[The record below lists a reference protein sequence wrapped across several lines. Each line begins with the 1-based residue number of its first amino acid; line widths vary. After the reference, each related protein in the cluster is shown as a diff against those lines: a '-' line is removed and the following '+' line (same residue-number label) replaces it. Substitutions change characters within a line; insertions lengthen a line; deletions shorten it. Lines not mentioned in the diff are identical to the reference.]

1 MKILH
6 ICSTYID
13 RPFYKVMFSS
23 LGKLGFEN
31 VVYVPRWSNKRV
43 EDNVYIVGKRFSKLS
58 KLLYWGEQN
67 YILKDIESR
76 INLDEIDC
84 VHVHR
89 ILYGGYAALKIHE
102 KYGIPYII
110 AIRNSDIYGFG
121 RNLSIFRKH
130 SNEIMEHAQKVIF
143 LSHAYRDRILEK
155 YVAKGKKD
163 VIKVKTTVVT
173 NGINQFFLDN
183 ILQAN
188 SHRLPI
194 EKKINLVSV
203 AEIDKNKN
211 VMTLTKA
218 CELLIGEGYQVNLRL
233 LGRVVDKKIFQKA
246 SNYSFVDYLGV
257 KPKEALI
264 DILRSSD
271 VFAMPSIHES
281 FGLVYAEAM
290 TQGLPVI
297 YTRGQG
303 FDGQYEEG
311 EVGFSVDCFNALEI
325 ADRIVDILQDY
336 RNISNRCIMNSKRYS
351 WDIIANEYKDIYD
364 SCLLNSRY

>member
-23 LGKLGFEN
+23 LSKLGFEN
-31 VVYVPRWSNKRV
+31 VVYVPRWSNKEV
-43 EDNVYIVGKRFSKLS
+43 EDNVYVVSKRFSKFS
-58 KLLYWGEQN
+58 KLLYWGEQK

-76 INLDEIDC
+76 INLEKIDC

-89 ILYGGYAALKIHE
+89 ILYGGYAALKLYK
-102 KYGIPYII
+102 KYGIPYIV
-110 AIRNSDIYGFG
+110 AVRNSDIYGFG

-130 SNEIMEHAQKVIF
+130 SNEIMEHAQNVIF
-143 LSHAYRDRILEK
+143 LSHAYKDRVLEE
-155 YVAKGKKD
+155 Y
-163 VIKVKTTVVT
+163 VIKDKRESINKKAVVVT

-183 ILQAN
+183 
-188 SHRLPI
+188 RLK
-194 EKKINLVSV
+194 EGVRQLSNNREINIVSV

-211 VMTLTKA
+211 VLTLIKA
-218 CELLIGEGYQVNLRL
+218 CELLQSKGYQVKLGL
-233 LGRVVDKKIFQKA
+233 LGRVVDKNVFRKT
-246 SNYSFVDYLGV
+246 SSYGFVDYMGV
-257 KPKEALI
+257 KPKETLI

-297 YTRGQG
+297 YSRGQG
-303 FDGQYEEG
+303 FDGQFQEG
-311 EVGFSVDCFNALEI
+311 EVGFSVDCFDAQEI
-325 ADRIVDILQDY
+325 ADRILDVLLNYTD
-336 RNISNRCIMNSKRYS
+336 ISNKCIANSQRYS
-351 WDIIANEYKDIYD
+351 WDIIAKEYKDIYD
-364 SCLLNSRY
+364 TCVLNSRH